1 MGQDILWKLSKFG
14 LDFYTPKKGKPMKQ
28 TAHIM
33 PNYGRY
39 GRNGYVCIATG
50 LPNFICATIK
60 QAKSWCIKMG
70 LEFIV
75 L

>member
-1 MGQDILWKLSKFG
+1 MKL
-14 LDFYTPKKGKPMKQ
+14 

-39 GRNGYVCIATG
+39 GKDGYVCIATG

-75 L
+75 I